1 MSLLYSEIVNTYEKI
16 SATTSRIMIT
26 EILVDL
32 LKKASKEDVDKIV
45 YLTQG
50 KIYPDYI
57 GIELGVA
64 EKLMARAI
72 ALAAGENYDK
82 IIQLFKSKGDLG
94 MVAQEVLSKKKQTGI
109 FQFIQEEV
117 KKLTVNEVYDTL
129 VKVSKAS
136 GEGAQDIKIRL
147 LTGLLKKATPVE
159 AKYITRTVIGTLR
172 LGLADMTILD
182 AIAIAY
188 LKSKEFRPIV
198 ERAYNLTSDLGY
210 VAKVALSEGIEG
222 LKKVKIKPGIPIR
235 PMLAERAESEN
246 EIIGRLGK
254 GFVAEYKYDGER
266 VQIHKDKDKIVLYS
280 RSLENIT
287 HHYPDI
293 VEKFKGATDAESI
306 IVEGEIVA
314 INPNT
319 NEMLPF
325 QELMHRRRKYEVEKA
340 MEEFPV
346 VLYLFDILYLNGE
359 ELIDLPLLK
368 RKEYLKKAVKT
379 NEWIRLAE
387 MKIINNIDELL
398 KFFDD
403 AVSSGC
409 EGIMCKSTA
418 EDSVYQAGS
427 RGFLWIKF
435 KRSYQSKMVEP
446 IDVCILGGFYGTG
459 KRAGKLGGLLVGV
472 YDPKNDVFKTVCKLG
487 TGFTDEDLDNLPK
500 ILEPYKI
507 DHKHPRVVSNIDAD
521 IWYVPAKVIEIIG
534 DEITLSPVHT
544 AAYNVIRNG
553 AGLAIRF
560 PRFTGRFRDDKKP
573 EDATTEEEIIR
584 MYKMQLKKIEEKTS

>member
-1 MSLLYSEIVNTYEKI
+1 
-16 SATTSRIMIT
+16 MIT
-26 EILVDL
+26 EILVNL
-32 LKKASKEDVDKIV
+32 LKKASPEDVDKIV

-50 KIYPDYI
+50 KIYPDYV

-72 ALAAGENYDK
+72 ALASGENYDK
-82 IIQLFKSKGDLG
+82 VIQLLKTKGDLG
-94 MVAQEVLSKKKQTGI
+94 MVAQEILTRKKQAGI
-109 FQFIQEEV
+109 LQFIQEEE
-117 KKLTVNEVYDTL
+117 KKLTVSEVYDTL

-147 LTGLLKKATPVE
+147 LTGLLKKATPIE

-188 LKSKEFRPIV
+188 LKSKEFRQIV

-210 VAKVALSEGIEG
+210 VAKIALIEGIEG

-235 PMLAERAESEN
+235 PMLAERAETEI
-246 EIIGRLGK
+246 EIIERLGK
-254 GFVAEYKYDGER
+254 SFIAEYKYDGER
-266 VQIHKDKDKIVLYS
+266 VQIHKEGDKITLFS

-293 VEKFKGATDAESI
+293 IEKFKDKTNAESL

-325 QELMHRRRKYEVEKA
+325 QELMHRKRKYEVEKA

-346 VLYLFDILYLNGE
+346 ILYLFDILYLNGE

-368 RKEYLKKAVKT
+368 RKEILEKT
-379 NEWIRLAE
+379 IKTDEWIRFAE
-387 MKIINNIDELL
+387 KRIINNIDELL
-398 KFFDD
+398 KFFDE

-418 EDSVYQAGS
+418 SDSIYQAGS

-459 KRAGKLGGLLVGV
+459 KRAGKLGGLLVGI
-472 YDPKNDVFKTVCKLG
+472 YDPKNDVFKTICKVG

-507 DHKHPRVVSNIDAD
+507 DHKHPRVISNIEAD
-521 IWYVPAKVIEIIG
+521 VWYIPAKVIEIIG
-534 DEITLSPVHT
+534 DEITLSPIHT
-544 AAYNVIRNG
+544 AAYNLIRNG
-553 AGLAIRF
+553 VGLAIRF
-560 PRFTGRFRDDKKP
+560 PRFTGRFRDDKRA

-584 MYKMQLKKIEEKTS
+584 MYKMQLKKIEEKSS